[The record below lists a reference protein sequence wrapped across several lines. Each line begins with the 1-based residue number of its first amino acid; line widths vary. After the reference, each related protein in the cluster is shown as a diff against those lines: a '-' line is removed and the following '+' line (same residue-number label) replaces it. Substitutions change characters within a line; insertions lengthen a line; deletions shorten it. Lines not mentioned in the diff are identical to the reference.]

1 MKGALLWL
9 ETVLALHLAWGLVF
23 LLPLRWLGG
32 TRPPGVELAPVTPP
46 VQARAR
52 GVCIRLERIASRLP
66 WHSTCLVQAV
76 AGMLLLRRRGIGGA
90 VIRFGVRKNGPV
102 LAAHAWLLLGD
113 SILLGGDEAE
123 GYIPLADLSRHLPP

>member
-1 MKGALLWL
+1 MKRSLLWL

-32 TRPPGVELAPVTPP
+32 ARSPGADPGPVPPP

-66 WHSTCLVQAV
+66 WHSTCLVRAV

-90 VIRFGVRKNGPV
+90 VIRFGVRKGAV
-102 LAAHAWLLLGD
+102 ALEAHAWLLLGKAV
-113 SILLGGDEAE
+113 LLGEDETE
-123 GYIPLADLSRHLPP
+123 TYSPLADLSRHPLP